1 VSSGAGWYGVDFD
14 GTLAVYESWDL
25 HGDTPGAPI
34 APMVERIKT
43 WLADGIDVRIFTA
56 RVSAES
62 QRAYQETVIRAWL
75 REQLGCELPIVYAKD
90 YSMLVLY
97 DDRAVQ
103 VEKNTGRI
111 LGVEGLV

>member
-1 VSSGAGWYGVDFD
+1 VSSDHGWIGVDFD

-34 APMVERIKT
+34 APMVDRVKV
-43 WLADGIDVRIFTA
+43 WLASGADVRIFTA
-56 RVSAES
+56 RVSGEA
-62 QRAYQETVIRAWL
+62 QRAHQETIIRAWS
-75 REQLGCELPIVYAKD
+75 REHIGRELPIVFAKD

-111 LGVEGLV
+111 LGVEGLA